1 MRPTPTLVL
10 ASASPR
16 RRELVERLGL
26 EFELM
31 PADIDE
37 TRREGETPCELV
49 ARLACGKAHACR
61 ETLGIVTQTVIL
73 AADTIVWMDD
83 GRVMGKPT
91 DPGQARMTLERLSGR
106 THHVSTGVCIL
117 DLTGNASEGLGAE
130 RVFVETTDVSFRR
143 ITSAEIAA
151 YVRGGEPLDKAGSY
165 GIQGLGCLF
174 VKSICGD
181 YDNIVGLPIFRV
193 VQELNGI
200 WSRGKDVTLTE
211 MLLEGGSCNNA

>member
-1 MRPTPTLVL
+1 MRQGPCL
-10 ASASPR
+10 PR
-16 RRELVERLGL
+16 NPRHCDTDRHFGCRYDRL
-26 EFELM
+26 
-31 PADIDE
+31 
-37 TRREGETPCELV
+37 
-49 ARLACGKAHACR
+49 
-61 ETLGIVTQTVIL
+61 
-73 AADTIVWMDD
+73 D
-83 GRVMGKPT
+83 GRRQG
-91 DPGQARMTLERLSGR
+91 DGQA
-106 THHVSTGVCIL
+106 HVSTGVCIL
-117 DLTGNASEGLGAE
+117 DLTGNASEGPGAE

-151 YVRGGEPLDKAGSY
+151 YVRSGEPLDKAGSY